1 MRPMEFFTE
10 MSAATFKIKVL
21 PKRMAKKSEAANY
34 CGLPIKRFE
43 DEFPFPPVRMPGGD
57 DLIDL
62 QDCGRWIETLKAGVA
77 NDDDDAI
84 LAKLGT

>member
-1 MRPMEFFTE
+1 MEFFTE

-62 QDCGRWIETLKAGVA
+62 QDCDRWIETLKAGVA